1 MDIEKVLRNLSDSLG
16 LPPLTL
22 DANRACAFLVDDEL
36 HTELRYD
43 ERADV
48 LCLYAEVGR
57 ARPVEQSQL
66 IQTLLETNADPQT
79 LGGSHFGMTP
89 DHDEVV
95 LCRTL
100 VGDDP
105 SADMLL
111 EELAELLT
119 SSRQWRGRLV
129 ARELIVH

>member
-1 MDIEKVLRNLSDSLG
+1 MDIDKVLRNLSDSLG

-66 IQTLLETNADPQT
+66 IQTLLETNAILLITHYQRLLDYLTNYQNDVQKL
-79 LGGSHFGMTP
+79 LGEIEIKR
-89 DHDEVV
+89 DDIKVV
-95 LCRTL
+95 NR
-100 VGDDP
+100 
-105 SADMLL
+105 SFY
-111 EELAELLT
+111 
-119 SSRQWRGRLV
+119 
-129 ARELIVH
+129 I